1 MIRVI
6 TYGTFD
12 LLHHGH
18 IRLLARAKAL
28 GEYLIVGVTSEDFDM
43 SRGKIN
49 VHQSLATRMEAV
61 SALGIADEIIV
72 EEYEGQKIDDILRY
86 DIDIFTVGSDW
97 AGKFDY
103 LKEYCRVVYLDRTE
117 GISSSAIR
125 ADKRMLRVGL
135 VGEAGRCVKFAGE
148 CGFVNGVCLSGIC
161 TDKVSRAREL
171 FPEISLITKS
181 YADILSNSDAVYITS
196 HPSRHYAQAKQ
207 ALEAGKHV
215 LCELPVTLEA
225 AKTRELYSLA
235 KNKKCILMA
244 AAKTAYATAYV
255 RLLLLAKEGRIG
267 QVVSI
272 DATCTRLR
280 KRIAED
286 TESLSDSLGSV
297 FAWGPTAL
305 LPVFQILGDRY
316 RDIHIVSRYEDN
328 ERKHDSF
335 TKIDFLYDSSVAAVK
350 VADGVKS
357 EGELI
362 LSGTEGYL
370 YVPAPWW
377 KTDYFEI
384 RYEDIKQN
392 RRYFF
397 QLDGEGIRHEI
408 VAFVKAIETGRPS
421 QNISKTVVE
430 NISRVMELFLGPG
443 NRCVLPEKQIQNHSE
458 SPNGSKALSGK
469 PICKAIQGRPGEE

>member
-1 MIRVI
+1 MTKVI

-12 LLHHGH
+12 LLHYGH
-18 IRLLARAKAL
+18 IKLLTNAKAL
-28 GEYLIVGVTSEDFDM
+28 GEYLIVGVTSEDFDKC
-43 SRGKIN
+43 RGKIN
-49 VHQSLATRMEAV
+49 VQQSLAMRMDAV
-61 SALGIADEIIV
+61 STLGIADEIIV

-97 AGKFDY
+97 TGKFDY

-125 ADKRMLRVGL
+125 TDRRMLQVGL
-135 VGEAGRCVKFAGE
+135 VGEADRCVKFARE
-148 CGFVNGVCLSGIC
+148 CGFVNGVGLSGIC
-161 TDKVSRAREL
+161 TNEISRAKVL
-171 FPEISLITKS
+171 FPEIPLVTKN
-181 YADILSNSDAVYITS
+181 YADILNNSDAVYITS
-196 HPSRHYAQAKQ
+196 HPSEHYIEAKQ
-207 ALEAGKHV
+207 ALEIHKHV
-215 LCELPVTLEA
+215 LCELPLTLETEKTQELYDLA
-225 AKTRELYSLA
+225 AK
-235 KNKKCILMA
+235 NKCILMA

-255 RLLLLAKEGRIG
+255 RLLLLAKEGKIG
-267 QVVSI
+267 EVVSV
-272 DATCTRLR
+272 DATCTQLR
-280 KRIAED
+280 KQTLGDED
-286 TESLSDSLGSV
+286 YAPGNLGSI
-297 FAWGPTAL
+297 FTWGPTAL

-316 RDIHIVSRYEDN
+316 KDIRIVSQYADN

-335 TKIDFLYDSSVAAVK
+335 TKIDFLYDSSVATVK

-362 LSGTEGYL
+362 LSGTNGYL

-384 RYEDIKQN
+384 RYEDMEQN

-421 QNISKTVVE
+421 QNITKGVAM
-430 NISRVMELFLGPG
+430 NISMVMERFVKLGQ
-443 NRCVLPEKQIQNHSE
+443 VTDI
-458 SPNGSKALSGK
+458 
-469 PICKAIQGRPGEE
+469 I